1 MYPPTK
7 FFKQPRL
14 SCQYKIFALKLLL
27 FKGPKNIKLSLQS
40 SKSYRRLSKSHR
52 QYSTPNCLKKGRPAV
67 YHRGRKTMKTLP
79 KIQLGT
85 KRLWWQG
92 TKLPTMLLLFA
103 TALHT
108 SSTVLTCT
116 EIHINDRKRL
126 DLDASRG
133 CY

>member
-1 MYPPTK
+1 
-7 FFKQPRL
+7 
-14 SCQYKIFALKLLL
+14 
-27 FKGPKNIKLSLQS
+27 
-40 SKSYRRLSKSHR
+40 
-52 QYSTPNCLKKGRPAV
+52 
-67 YHRGRKTMKTLP
+67 MKTLP

-92 TKLPTMLLLFA
+92 TKLPTMLLFA

-108 SSTVLTCT
+108 STVLTCT

-133 CY
+133 ATKLLVIWRCKMWQILGMHNDALETG